1 VTHALVVS
9 TEILTSDYYSG
20 NERAMLLQNCLFRMG
35 ASAAVLSTSPPR
47 ARYRLARVV
56 RTHAGRDARAFGC
69 VKQEDDDA
77 GERGIALSKDVMP
90 VAGDTLT
97 THMVTLGPLVLPA
110 SELLAY
116 ALSVV
121 ARRVLGR
128 KGVKPYIPDF
138 RTAFEHFCIHAG
150 GRAVI
155 DEVQRGLGLSDEQ
168 VEPSRMALH
177 RFGNTSSSSV
187 WYELAYLEAK
197 CRVRK
202 GDRVWMIGFGS
213 GFKCNSAVWVS
224 LRPPAPLVS
233 GPWDGCMHRYPVATA
248 Q

>member
-1 VTHALVVS
+1 
-9 TEILTSDYYSG
+9 
-20 NERAMLLQNCLFRMG
+20 MLLQNCLFRMG
-35 ASAAVLSTSPPR
+35 ASAAVLSTSPAH

-121 ARRVLGR
+121 ARRVFGR

-233 GPWDGCMHRYPVATA
+233 GPWDGCMHRYPVATG